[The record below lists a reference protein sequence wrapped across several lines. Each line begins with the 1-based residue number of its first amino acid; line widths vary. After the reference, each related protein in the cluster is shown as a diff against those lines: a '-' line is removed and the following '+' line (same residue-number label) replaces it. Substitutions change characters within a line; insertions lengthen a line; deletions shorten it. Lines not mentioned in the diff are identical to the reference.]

1 MWLFSVC
8 SHWNICDSQFTVKYE
23 MKPTHFTVQA
33 SFQIGAT
40 NENDH
45 EQTGPRFFMVPH
57 SLKFCSLSY
66 LHW

>member
-1 MWLFSVC
+1 
-8 SHWNICDSQFTVKYE
+8 
-23 MKPTHFTVQA
+23 MKPTHFTAQE
-33 SFQIGAT
+33 SFQIGAA

-66 LHW
+66 LHWWFSTNLQNILPVLKLMG